1 MFFVQDNR
9 FEFSEKFGEKQ
20 QQQKATNNNKT
31 ILSYTFFV
39 FLVMY
44 LRTFFKQLQKELNLK
59 SQITGHVV

>member
-44 LRTFFKQLQKELNLK
+44 LRTFF
-59 SQITGHVV
+59 